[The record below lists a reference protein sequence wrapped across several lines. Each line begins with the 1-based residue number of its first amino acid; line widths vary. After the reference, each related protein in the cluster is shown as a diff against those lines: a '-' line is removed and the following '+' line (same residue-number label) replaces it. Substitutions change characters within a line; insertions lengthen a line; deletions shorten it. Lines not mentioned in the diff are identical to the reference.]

1 MSFPRPEIE
10 LSVRAD
16 AMISGTE
23 RARQGFE
30 KLKQTANG
38 TFTDINSRAAQGA
51 SALNTN
57 VQSVE
62 KLNVSYKTLG
72 LSLLGIGTSTVGVIT
87 SLSNLDRAAARVE
100 KAHIAVARIEDQI
113 ASTRARLNSL
123 SARGKENTEQYAV
136 ASSRLSTAL
145 EDLKVKQEDIKLSQD
160 ALNDSQ
166 VLYATMLINTAINSG
181 FLISQTGILSGVMA
195 SLTIT
200 TKTGTGAMIAFGNAS
215 LFSAAGMKALT
226 VASLAFMRTP
236 LGLALTALAAA
247 MAAFETD
254 LFGLRTGIE
263 KTLGFEKDSL
273 SMFNS
278 LGKMFEKQSGVTK
291 DLTIE
296 TGKLSNTFTPVLSGG
311 VDSATESFG
320 GFSTMIGGSVG
331 GTGGGVIGQINELN
345 LSLTTLQEHILK
357 FNEFGT
363 STQVVQNPSG
373 PILDQLIK
381 PLLQVGT
388 PSIFTQNP
396 SGPLP
401 TIIPGLSELT
411 PEQEQ
416 AKRVLEWMQQGAD
429 IQEKRAQIQK
439 QFNLLGEVE
448 LNRAKVLRIVLQ
460 DIGTDVAFKVTQ
472 QGLSVELAKKELE
485 LRKKIALEVFNEA
498 AAHRKVAEEQKKSL
512 LPLSALLELLKG
524 TSANNPLFGFS
535 GVFSRDAG
543 GGSTFGQ
550 TSSDRFIGF
559 AGGIGSSITAG
570 GKSFLSRVLNPNF
583 GQILG
588 GGTDDAIR
596 DFITK
601 SGSFSTAV
609 VGDAISEG
617 LIRAVSSFTNKRLLR
632 LPFGPDDELT
642 NIETTD
648 FEFQPSPL
656 GNKIVGGPA
665 ANFANTG
672 FAIGKSAGGR
682 GRTPHWILAEASL
695 RDKLARKS
703 ISVFGLGGPRQ
714 FIALA
719 NTLVPEARDQLTWW
733 VQLLVDR
740 MNSGSKHFARTG
752 KEQLGNAVER
762 AIDLDRRIR
771 MGYIETHGRGQ
782 TLQTLATEFNISQ
795 VKLFD
800 TIRTKFDV
808 IDLEARKFFQDRESL
823 NMII

>member
-1 MSFPRPEIE
+1 MPRPEIE

-30 KLKQTANG
+30 KLKQTASG
-38 TFTDINSRAAQGA
+38 TFTDINSRAAMGA

-113 ASTRARLNSL
+113 ASTRARLNQL
-123 SARGKENTEQYAV
+123 TARGRQGTEQYAV

-145 EDLKVKQEDIKLSQD
+145 DDLKVKQEDIKLSQD

-200 TKTGTGAMIAFGNAS
+200 TKTGTGAMIEFGNAS
-215 LFSAAGMKALT
+215 LFSAAGVKALT
-226 VASLAFMRTP
+226 LASLAFMRTP

-524 TSANNPLFGFS
+524 TSANNPLFGFN

-550 TSSDRFIGF
+550 TTADRYIGF
-559 AGGIGSSITAG
+559 HGGIGSTITVD
-570 GKSFLSRVLNPNF
+570 GKTFHSRQLNPLF
-583 GQILG
+583 GRIEG
-588 GGTDDAIR
+588 GGVIDAIEKFR
-596 DFITK
+596 VA
-601 SGSFSTAV
+601 SGGGSSAD
-609 VGDAISEG
+609 GISAISRG
-617 LIRAVSSFTNKRLLR
+617 LVRAVSSFINKRTLR
-632 LPFGPDDELT
+632 LPFGPDGEMTD
-642 NIETTD
+642 IETTG
-648 FEFQPSPL
+648 FEFRGTGSIL
-656 GNKIVGGPA
+656 GDRAGNYANP
-665 ANFANTG
+665 NFALG
-672 FAIGKSAGGR
+672 RPSGGGR
-682 GRTPHWILAEASL
+682 ATPMSITIEQNL
-695 RDKLARKS
+695 RDTLARKS
-703 ISVFGLGGPRQ
+703 ISVFGLGGAGQ
-714 FIALA
+714 WFAFA
-719 NTLVPEARDQLTWW
+719 NTLVPEARDLLTGW

-740 MNSGSKHFARTG
+740 MNSNSKWFARSG
-752 KEQLGNAVER
+752 KQQLASAIDR
-762 AIDLDRRIR
+762 AMDLDRRIR
-771 MGYIETHGRGQ
+771 MGYIEAHGRGQ
-782 TLQTLATEFNISQ
+782 TLQSLATEFNISQ
-795 VKLFD
+795 SKLFD

-823 NMII
+823 QMIV